1 MKLMK
6 PKQPD
11 RHTIVRGGDHVGL
24 VDEGLTRE
32 VIGAFYKVYNTLGH
46 GFLESVYSR
55 ALYIEL
61 RRRARHVRR
70 EVTATA
76 FYEQYPVG
84 HFRVDLLVE
93 GRLAVELKAG
103 RTSVSE
109 DRQQLQNWLRASN
122 LTLGLLFH
130 FGPRPAF
137 YRLISETKPSGHPG
151 VSARSAS
158 SQFPEKARRGCEAS
172 ERAPD

>member
-1 MKLMK
+1 MKLVK
-6 PKQPD
+6 RKQPD
-11 RHTIVRGGDHVGL
+11 QAVSVSGGQGGL
-24 VDEGLTRE
+24 VDEALTRE
-32 VIGAFYKVYNTLGH
+32 VIAAFYKVYNTLGH

-61 RRRARHVRR
+61 RRRGFRVRP

-93 GRLAVELKAG
+93 RRLALELKAG
-103 RTSVSE
+103 RATVPE

-122 LTLGLLFH
+122 LTVGLLFH
-130 FGPRPAF
+130 FGTRPAF
-137 YRLISETKPSGHPG
+137 YRLISEKKPSRHPV

-158 SQFPEKARRGCEAS
+158 
-172 ERAPD
+172 

>member
-1 MKLMK
+1 MTLMK
-6 PKQPD
+6 RKQPD
-11 RHTIVRGGDHVGL
+11 IDGMVSGGGHAGL
-24 VDEGLTRE
+24 VDEALTRE
-32 VIGAFYKVYNTLGH
+32 VIGGFYKVYNTMGH
-46 GFLESVYSR
+46 GFLESVYAR

-61 RRRARHVRR
+61 GRRRLSVRR
-70 EVTATA
+70 EVTVTA

-103 RTSVSE
+103 RSTVPE

-130 FGPRPAF
+130 FGPRPSF
-137 YRLISETKPSGHPG
+137 FRLISERKPSRHPAL
-151 VSARSAS
+151 SARSAL
-158 SQFPEKARRGCEAS
+158 SQFPEKARCRRDAS
-172 ERAPD
+172 DNG

>member
-1 MKLMK
+1 MLVVPAFLGTTMK
-6 PKQPD
+6 PMKRKQPD
-11 RHTIVRGGDHVGL
+11 PTMAARGDHQGL
-24 VDEGLTRE
+24 VDETLTRE
-32 VIGAFYKVYNTLGH
+32 VIGAFYRVYNTLAH

-61 RRRARHVRR
+61 KRRGFRVER
-70 EVTATA
+70 EVTVTA

-103 RTSVSE
+103 PTTVPE

-122 LTLGLLFH
+122 LTLGLLFILVH
-130 FGPRPAF
+130 AH
-137 YRLISETKPSGHPG
+137 PSI
-151 VSARSAS
+151 A
-158 SQFPEKARRGCEAS
+158 
-172 ERAPD
+172 